1 MEWFMSLKRLL
12 AAINNQVKPIVA
24 SIDHTYFDFN
34 ELL

>member
-1 MEWFMSLKRLL
+1 MSLKRLL

-24 SIDHTYFDFN
+24 PIDHTFFDFN